1 MTDQGDGGPLSCSW
15 ASGSSSYWSGKSE
28 ELATESPVANSASY
42 FKVPR
47 YISKEC
53 LKQGFIKLSFPHS
66 TTSNSFKERFM
77 ITTISGV

>member
-53 LKQGFIKLSFPHS
+53 LMQ
-66 TTSNSFKERFM
+66 
-77 ITTISGV
+77 V